1 MLYLTREEVL
11 TVLGRNLR
19 ENRLAQN
26 ISQQTAAERSGIS
39 LKAIRNIEDG
49 KNASTLSLLLY
60 CRTLKKID
68 WIMSLAP
75 PEVDD
80 SLFDRPVGAP
90 KRKRAMPKRGQR
102 KDGQ

>member
-1 MLYLTREEVL
+1 MLYLTQEEAL
-11 TVLGRNLR
+11 AVLGRNLR
-19 ENRLAQN
+19 ETRLLQN
-26 ISQQTAAERSGIS
+26 ISQLAAAERSGIS
-39 LKAIRNIEDG
+39 LKAIRNIEEG

-75 PEVDD
+75 PEIDD

-90 KRKRAMPKRGQR
+90 KRKRAMPKRAKR
-102 KDGQ
+102 KEQ